1 MHIINNIAAKLSAMI
16 ISSKHWILH
25 KKGKAHQRNMKKFK
39 FVNTSA
45 EPPQWAENQDN
56 LQASKI
62 VGEQPIKCKQTVS
75 YTMKLEQTNEVV
87 KNLIINVCHQSF
99 SHISNSNKILCMI
112 CLPQRDI
119 KIPQEQWAKHTT
131 DKFHQKK
138 KEMFFI
144 PVQQSNKLTNP
155 HISMH
160 DNISC

>member
-99 SHISNSNKILCMI
+99 SHISNSNKICYH
-112 CLPQRDI
+112 
-119 KIPQEQWAKHTT
+119 AY
-131 DKFHQKK
+131 
-138 KEMFFI
+138 
-144 PVQQSNKLTNP
+144 
-155 HISMH
+155 
-160 DNISC
+160 